1 MIIIYDIID
10 YSLICNSLLEYIFW
24 IDMKNFY
31 IKYIEYLDMS
41 YKNMMI
47 GSKMI
52 SIILRYLK

>member
-41 YKNMMI
+41 YKNWW
-47 GSKMI
+47 
-52 SIILRYLK
+52 